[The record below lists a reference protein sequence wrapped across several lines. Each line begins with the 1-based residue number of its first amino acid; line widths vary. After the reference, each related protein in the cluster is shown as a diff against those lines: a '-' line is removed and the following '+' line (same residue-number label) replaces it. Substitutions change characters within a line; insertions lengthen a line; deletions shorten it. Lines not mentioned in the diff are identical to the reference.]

1 MKLKLILVA
10 LIFNSALFA
19 QIKNITGK
27 VLNAEDKKPIVGA
40 TVKIKDTNLG
50 AVSNFEGDFHLT
62 TPNSYA
68 RVSIVIEYV
77 GMKSKEVEIVD
88 SKYFTVELNSS
99 ASEMTQS
106 NIDNK
111 VIKKEQK
118 GNNYLP
124 EKRYNDRFNYS
135 KIINDLK
142 AYKNVTVASYHKTSF
157 VNNNFANSIENSS
170 IENYGGIELI
180 GRVFGWSP
188 VIFDYGGYWDFYKT
202 QTMSEISHFGAKLSL
217 SVVLLP
223 TSKAFAP
230 YAGVGYQLST
240 LVAGEA
246 SIDTSAP
253 IWKVGIQSI
262 TRNGVIFNFEY
273 TQSFLVPHRLSNQIA
288 IGIGL
293 AY

>member
-1 MKLKLILVA
+1 MKLKLILIA

-50 AVSNFEGDFHLT
+50 TVSNFEGDFYLST
-62 TPNSYA
+62 SNSYA
-68 RVSIVIEYV
+68 KVTIVVEYI
-77 GMKSKEVEIVD
+77 GMKTKEVEIVD
-88 SKYFTVELNSS
+88 SKYITIELRSSDRVE
-99 ASEMTQS
+99 TQS
-106 NIDNK
+106 NVKNTVNSK
-111 VIKKEQK
+111 T
-118 GNNYLP
+118 NNYLP
-124 EKRYNDRFNYS
+124 EKKYSDNFNFT
-135 KIINDLK
+135 KIKNDLK
-142 AYKNVTVASYHKTSF
+142 VYKNVTVASYHKTSF

-170 IENYGGIELI
+170 ITNFGGVELM
-180 GRVFGWSP
+180 GKVFGWSP
-188 VIFDYGGYWDFYKT
+188 IIFDYGGYWDFYKT
-202 QTMSEISHFGAKLSL
+202 QTMSEIFHFGAKLSL

-230 YAGVGYQLST
+230 YAGFGYQLST
-240 LVAGEA
+240 LVAGDA

-262 TRNGVIFNFEY
+262 TRNGVILNFEY